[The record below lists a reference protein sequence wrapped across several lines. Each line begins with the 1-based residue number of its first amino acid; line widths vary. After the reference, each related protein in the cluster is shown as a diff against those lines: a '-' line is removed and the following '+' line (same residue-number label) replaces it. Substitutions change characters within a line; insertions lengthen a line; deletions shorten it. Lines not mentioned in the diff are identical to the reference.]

1 MNVLTAIG
9 GLGGAIAFIGAVVI
23 LARSIFE
30 QVSATK
36 ANTVALNKLADKYE
50 DQDGQ
55 IARLKADVSVLM
67 DRTGGARGGSAAP

>member
-1 MNVLTAIG
+1 MLTAIG
-9 GLGGAIAFIGAVVI
+9 GMGGAIAFIGAVII

-36 ANTVALNKLADKYE
+36 ANTAALNKLAEKYE

-67 DRTGGARGGSAAP
+67 DRTGGVRGGSAAP

>member
-1 MNVLTAIG
+1 MLTAIG